1 MVYGNNMFGGY
12 SGYPAPTNPNGF
24 GNYNSFQNQ
33 NMMNQNMYN
42 PYQQPQQ
49 QQSVN
54 TLVRVT
60 GMDGAKAYQMGANSA
75 VVLFD
80 ENEPVF
86 YIKSTDGAG
95 FPTITPYTFV
105 EMTGTTVE
113 NTNNDFVSRSEFDE
127 MAKEVERLKGLLENA

>member
-1 MVYGNNMFGGY
+1 MAYGNNMFGGY
-12 SGYPAPTNPNGF
+12 SGYPAPTNYNGF
-24 GNYNSFQNQ
+24 GNYNAFQNSG
-33 NMMNQNMYN
+33 MMNQNMYN

-113 NTNNDFVSRSEFDE
+113 NTNNDFVSRTEFDE

>member
-1 MVYGNNMFGGY
+1 MAYGNNMFGGY
-12 SGYPAPTNPNGF
+12 SGYPAPTNYNGF
-24 GNYNSFQNQ
+24 GNYNAFQNSG
-33 NMMNQNMYN
+33 MMNQNMYS
-42 PYQQPQQ
+42 PYQQTQP

-80 ENEPVF
+80 ENEPIF

-95 FPTITPYTFV
+95 FPTITPYSFV
-105 EMTGTTVE
+105 EMTGTTPESV
-113 NTNNDFVSRSEFDE
+113 TTDYVSRAEFDDVV
-127 MAKEVERLKGLLENA
+127 KELETLKGMITNA

>member
-1 MVYGNNMFGGY
+1 MAYGNNMFGGY
-12 SGYPAPTNPNGF
+12 SGYPAPTNQNGF
-24 GNYNSFQNQ
+24 GNYNAFQNSG
-33 NMMNQNMYN
+33 MMNQNMYS
-42 PYQQPQQ
+42 PYQQIQPQQ
-49 QQSVN
+49 PVN

>member
-1 MVYGNNMFGGY
+1 MAYGNNMFGGY
-12 SGYPAPTNPNGF
+12 SGYPAPTNQNGF
-24 GNYNSFQNQ
+24 GNYNAFQNSG
-33 NMMNQNMYN
+33 MMNQNMYS
-42 PYQQPQQ
+42 PYQQTQPQQ
-49 QQSVN
+49 PVN